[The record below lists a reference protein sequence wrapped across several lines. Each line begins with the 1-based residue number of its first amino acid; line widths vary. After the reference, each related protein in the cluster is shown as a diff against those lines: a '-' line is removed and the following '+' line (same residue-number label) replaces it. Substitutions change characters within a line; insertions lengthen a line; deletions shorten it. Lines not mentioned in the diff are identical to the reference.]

1 MIKTPSTATD
11 VPITAVDAVPVLLA
25 TTVHK
30 PVVEPRPAMVETG
43 AISDRADVLLVE
55 DSEDDTRVAQR
66 AFRLRG
72 MQGRLANVSSG
83 EEALR
88 YLRTRLTSG
97 NMLVPRV
104 ILLDLKLPGM
114 GGHEVLRQIRADE
127 RTRYV
132 PVVVVSSSNQEQDIR
147 KSYWLGAN
155 SYVRKQYGQ
164 AQAGEYLVD
173 VALYWLHHNLSLG

>member
-1 MIKTPSTATD
+1 MIKTPSTAAD
-11 VPITAVDAVPVLLA
+11 VPITAIDAVPVLMAPGA
-25 TTVHK
+25 TK
-30 PVVEPRPAMVETG
+30 AAAEPRSAMVEIGT
-43 AISDRADVLLVE
+43 ISDRADVLLVE

-72 MQGRLANVSSG
+72 MQGSLAHVKSG

-88 YLRTRLTSG
+88 YLRSRLDSG

-173 VALYWLHHNLSLG
+173 VALYWLRHNLSLG